1 MRRGMVYGVAAR
13 AIAERELLGGN
24 LVSPSNHRTKLSAF
38 ARVGWASNQCVL
50 RAVRAVSRSQQNAAM
65 ARTAVVPDAT
75 PVGALSA
82 PLRRFAVR
90 SRSTA

>member
-50 RAVRAVSRSQQNAAM
+50 LRSGLFH
-65 ARTAVVPDAT
+65 ARNRMQLWR
-75 PVGALSA
+75 G
-82 PLRRFAVR
+82 LRSFPTRPR
-90 SRSTA
+90 